1 MNQSFKFNEDAK
13 YRVGGVYEPSHQFS
27 LVHQTITI
35 KKGKSFDV
43 RLPNIWIKYKLP
55 QVKTAEMYD
64 NWIANQMQFWQNQ
77 LNFAIWCATTGC
89 GVSKLDHLRNK
100 DPMIRSVFRFHTYYQ
115 IRRILSEMECPLPSD
130 QSFNEMNNIFNK
142 GAFKRICAEFNIPS
156 DSGVQADFQAD
167 FRQKL
172 DPSNGMGAIR
182 YYTVHTTYSHH
193 HMRMKKEKVLETGGD
208 YDPSR
213 GDFTTTTTS
222 PTSSKFGSGPSHV
235 YKIEYIEQN
244 FKNND
249 PMTSVGSFVLDKSN
263 GFTQAGVARINDS
276 IRTYVWSIVGAQS
289 QARSSILGTGKAFD
303 AQKQFLANV
312 EDVINSEV
320 DLPGSIERYQLV
332 LQYARSKVDFV
343 VGLGLYM
350 IPSDMDLYIGTIN
363 GYNNLI
369 TIATDD
375 LQLGHN
381 DTINEEQQIQQ
392 NQFDSPPD
400 DFELVPDDLPPINEP
415 MNKEVMQQEDLNNKE
430 EIQEESMQ
438 QEAMNK
444 EVQQEAMNKEVQQE
458 AMNKEVQQKAVNK
471 TNEKFTHEENK
482 LLLTL
487 LGITL
492 GSVIMWTLR

>member
-1 MNQSFKFNEDAK
+1 MNKSFKYNEDAK
-13 YRVGGVYEPSHQFS
+13 YRTGGVYEPTHQFS
-27 LVHQTITI
+27 LVHQVITI
-35 KKGKSFDV
+35 KRGKSFDV
-43 RLPNIWIKYKLP
+43 RFPNIWLSYKLP
-55 QVKTAEMYD
+55 LVKEATIYD
-64 NWIANQMQFWQNQ
+64 NWVANQMQFWQNQ
-77 LNFAIWCATTGC
+77 LNFAIWCATSGC
-89 GVSKLDHLRNK
+89 GVSKLDHLKHK

-115 IRRILSEMECPLPSD
+115 IRRILNEMRSPLPTHRSWNPLNNGID
-130 QSFNEMNNIFNK
+130 MN
-142 GAFKRICAEFNIPS
+142 AFEQLCAEFKIS
-156 DSGVQADFQAD
+156 SAD

-172 DPSNGMGAIR
+172 DPSKGMGATK
-182 YYTVHTTYSHH
+182 YYTTHTTYSHH

-208 YDPSR
+208 YDPSS
-213 GDFTTTTTS
+213 GGFTVEI
-222 PTSSKFGSGPSHV
+222 SSSGKFGSGPSHV
-235 YKIEYIEQN
+235 YKIEYMEQT
-244 FKNND
+244 FSLQPSTK
-249 PMTSVGSFVLDKSN
+249 GSFLD
-263 GFTQAGVARINDS
+263 A
-276 IRTYVWSIVGAQS
+276 TYVWAILGAQS
-289 QARSSILGTGKAFD
+289 QARSSILGAGKAFD

-320 DLPGSIERYQLV
+320 DLPSSIERYQST

-350 IPSDMDLYIGTIN
+350 MPSDMDLYIGTIN

-400 DFELVPDDLPPINEP
+400 DFELVLDDPQLQPINEP
-415 MNKEVMQQEDLNNKE
+415 MNKALQEEPINEDAAINKEAMQLQQEAVQL
-430 EIQEESMQ
+430 QEDESMQ
-438 QEAMNK
+438 
-444 EVQQEAMNKEVQQE
+444 VQQK
-458 AMNKEVQQKAVNK
+458 AMNKEVQQKAINK

>member
-1 MNQSFKFNEDAK
+1 MNKPFKFNQDAK
-13 YRVGGVYEPSHQFS
+13 YRVGGVYEPTHQFS

-35 KKGKSFDV
+35 KRGKSFDV
-43 RLPNIWIKYKLP
+43 RFPNIWIKYKLP
-55 QVKTAEMYD
+55 QVKTAEIYEK
-64 NWIANQMQFWQNQ
+64 WSTNQMQFWQNQ

-89 GVSKLDHLRNK
+89 GVSKQDHLRNK

-142 GAFKRICAEFNIPS
+142 SAFKRICAEFNIPS
-156 DSGVQADFQAD
+156 DSGVQADF
-167 FRQKL
+167 RQKL
-172 DPSNGMGAIR
+172 DPSNGMGATR

-213 GDFTTTTTS
+213 GDFTVEI
-222 PTSSKFGSGPSHV
+222 PSSGKFGSGPSHL
-235 YKIEYIEQN
+235 YNIEYMEQN
-244 FKNND
+244 FAADD

-289 QARSSILGTGKAFD
+289 QARSSILGAGKAFD

-369 TIATDD
+369 TIASDD

-381 DTINEEQQIQQ
+381 DSINEEQQIQQ
-392 NQFDSPPD
+392 YQFESPKD
-400 DFELVPDDLPPINEP
+400 DFELVPASADLELVPDEPPLAAAVESDLELVPTEP
-415 MNKEVMQQEDLNNKE
+415 DQTTNSINKELDQTANSINKEADQTANSTQQEGE
-430 EIQEESMQ
+430 
-438 QEAMNK
+438 
-444 EVQQEAMNKEVQQE
+444 
-458 AMNKEVQQKAVNK
+458 
-471 TNEKFTHEENK
+471 EKFTHEENK

-492 GSVIMWTLR
+492 GSIAIWIFN

>member
-13 YRVGGVYEPSHQFS
+13 YRVGGVYEPTHQFS

-35 KKGKSFDV
+35 KPKRSFDV

-55 QVKTAEMYD
+55 QVKTAEIY
-64 NWIANQMQFWQNQ
+64 NSWITNQMQFWQNQ

-167 FRQKL
+167 FRADFRQKL

-213 GDFTTTTTS
+213 GDFTTTTS
-222 PTSSKFGSGPSHV
+222 TSSKFGSGPSHV

-276 IRTYVWSIVGAQS
+276 IRTYVWAIVGAQS

-320 DLPGSIERYQLV
+320 DLPSSIERYQST

-400 DFELVPDDLPPINEP
+400 DFELVPDDPPLQPINEP
-415 MNKEVMQQEDLNNKE
+415 MQQEDLNNKE

-444 EVQQEAMNKEVQQE
+444 EVQQEAMNK
-458 AMNKEVQQKAVNK
+458 

>member
-1 MNQSFKFNEDAK
+1 
-13 YRVGGVYEPSHQFS
+13 
-27 LVHQTITI
+27 
-35 KKGKSFDV
+35 
-43 RLPNIWIKYKLP
+43 
-55 QVKTAEMYD
+55 
-64 NWIANQMQFWQNQ
+64 
-77 LNFAIWCATTGC
+77 
-89 GVSKLDHLRNK
+89 
-100 DPMIRSVFRFHTYYQ
+100 
-115 IRRILSEMECPLPSD
+115 MECPLPSD

-213 GDFTTTTTS
+213 GDFTVEI
-222 PTSSKFGSGPSHV
+222 PSSGKFGSGPSHV
-235 YKIEYIEQN
+235 YKIEDIEQN

-438 QEAMNK
+438 QEA
-444 EVQQEAMNKEVQQE
+444 VQLQEDEAMNKASTRSKNKQE
-458 AMNKEVQQKAVNK
+458 AIQSINK

>member
-1 MNQSFKFNEDAK
+1 MNKNLKYNEDAK
-13 YRVGGVYEPSHQFS
+13 YRTGGVYEPTHQFS
-27 LVHQTITI
+27 LVHQVITI
-35 KKGKSFDV
+35 KRGKSFDV
-43 RLPNIWIKYKLP
+43 RFPNIWLSYELP
-55 QVKTAEMYD
+55 LVKEAAIYD
-64 NWIANQMQFWQNQ
+64 NWVANQMQFWQNQ
-77 LNFAIWCATTGC
+77 LNFAIWCAISGC
-89 GVSKLDHLRNK
+89 GVSKLDHLKHK

-115 IRRILSEMECPLPSD
+115 IRRILNEMKCPLPTHRSWNPLNNGID
-130 QSFNEMNNIFNK
+130 MN
-142 GAFKRICAEFNIPS
+142 AFEQLCAEFKIS
-156 DSGVQADFQAD
+156 SAD

-172 DPSNGMGAIR
+172 DPSKGMGATK
-182 YYTVHTTYSHH
+182 YYTTHTTYSHH
-193 HMRMKKEKVLETGGD
+193 HMRMKKEKVLETEGD
-208 YDPSR
+208 YDPSS
-213 GDFTTTTTS
+213 GGFTVEI
-222 PTSSKFGSGPSHV
+222 SSSGKFGSGPSKV
-235 YKIEYIEQN
+235 YKIEYMEQN

-249 PMTSVGSFVLDKSN
+249 LMTSIGSFVLDKSN
-263 GFTQAGVARINDS
+263 GFTQAGVSRINDS
-276 IRTYVWSIVGAQS
+276 IRTYVWAILGAQS

-320 DLPGSIERYQLV
+320 DLPSSIERYQSTQ
-332 LQYARSKVDFV
+332 QYARSKVDFV

-350 IPSDMDLYIGTIN
+350 IPSDIDLYIGTIY

-400 DFELVPDDLPPINEP
+400 DFELVPDDPPLQPINEALQLQEESINKELQEESIQVQQEAVQDES
-415 MNKEVMQQEDLNNKE
+415 MNKEEL
-430 EIQEESMQ
+430 QEESMQ
-438 QEAMNK
+438 
-444 EVQQEAMNKEVQQE
+444 VQQEAI
-458 AMNKEVQQKAVNK
+458 NK
-471 TNEKFTHEENK
+471 TSKNEELTHEENK

>member
-1 MNQSFKFNEDAK
+1 MD
-13 YRVGGVYEPSHQFS
+13 
-27 LVHQTITI
+27 L
-35 KKGKSFDV
+35 
-43 RLPNIWIKYKLP
+43 
-55 QVKTAEMYD
+55 
-64 NWIANQMQFWQNQ
+64 
-77 LNFAIWCATTGC
+77 
-89 GVSKLDHLRNK
+89 
-100 DPMIRSVFRFHTYYQ
+100 
-115 IRRILSEMECPLPSD
+115 
-130 QSFNEMNNIFNK
+130 
-142 GAFKRICAEFNIPS
+142 
-156 DSGVQADFQAD
+156 
-167 FRQKL
+167 
-172 DPSNGMGAIR
+172 
-182 YYTVHTTYSHH
+182 
-193 HMRMKKEKVLETGGD
+193 
-208 YDPSR
+208 
-213 GDFTTTTTS
+213 
-222 PTSSKFGSGPSHV
+222 
-235 YKIEYIEQN
+235 
-244 FKNND
+244 
-249 PMTSVGSFVLDKSN
+249 
-263 GFTQAGVARINDS
+263 QAGVARINDS

-320 DLPGSIERYQLV
+320 DLPSSIERYQST

-400 DFELVPDDLPPINEP
+400 DFELVPDDPPLQPINEP
-415 MNKEVMQQEDLNNKE
+415 MQQEDLNNKE

-458 AMNKEVQQKAVNK
+458 AMNK
-471 TNEKFTHEENK
+471 TNEELTHEENK

-492 GSVIMWTLR
+492 GSIILWTLR

>member
-1 MNQSFKFNEDAK
+1 
-13 YRVGGVYEPSHQFS
+13 
-27 LVHQTITI
+27 
-35 KKGKSFDV
+35 
-43 RLPNIWIKYKLP
+43 
-55 QVKTAEMYD
+55 
-64 NWIANQMQFWQNQ
+64 
-77 LNFAIWCATTGC
+77 
-89 GVSKLDHLRNK
+89 
-100 DPMIRSVFRFHTYYQ
+100 MIRSVFRFHTYYQ

-156 DSGVQADFQAD
+156 DSADLQAD

-193 HMRMKKEKVLETGGD
+193 HMRMKKENVLETGGD

-213 GDFTTTTTS
+213 GDFTTTTSTGN
-222 PTSSKFGSGPSHV
+222 KFGSGPSHV

-320 DLPGSIERYQLV
+320 DLPSSIERYQST

-369 TIATDD
+369 TIASDD

-381 DTINEEQQIQQ
+381 DTINEEQHIQQ

-400 DFELVPDDLPPINEP
+400 DFELVPDDPPPINEP

-444 EVQQEAMNKEVQQE
+444 EVQLQEDEAMNKEVQQE
-458 AMNKEVQQKAVNK
+458 AMNK

-487 LGITL
+487 FGITL
-492 GSVIMWTLR
+492 GSIIMWTLR

>member
-1 MNQSFKFNEDAK
+1 
-13 YRVGGVYEPSHQFS
+13 
-27 LVHQTITI
+27 
-35 KKGKSFDV
+35 
-43 RLPNIWIKYKLP
+43 
-55 QVKTAEMYD
+55 
-64 NWIANQMQFWQNQ
+64 
-77 LNFAIWCATTGC
+77 
-89 GVSKLDHLRNK
+89 
-100 DPMIRSVFRFHTYYQ
+100 
-115 IRRILSEMECPLPSD
+115 MECPLPSD

-320 DLPGSIERYQLV
+320 DLPSSIERYQST

-369 TIATDD
+369 TIASDD

-415 MNKEVMQQEDLNNKE
+415 MQQEDLNNKE

-487 LGITL
+487 LML
-492 GSVIMWTLR
+492 TLR

>member
-13 YRVGGVYEPSHQFS
+13 YRVGGVYEPTHQFS

-35 KKGKSFDV
+35 KPKRSFDV
-43 RLPNIWIKYKLP
+43 RLPNIWLSYKLP
-55 QVKTAEMYD
+55 LVKEAEIYD

-115 IRRILSEMECPLPSD
+115 IRRILSEMECPLPTHRSW
-130 QSFNEMNNIFNK
+130 NPLNNGIDIN
-142 GAFKRICAEFNIPS
+142 AFEQLCAEFKIS
-156 DSGVQADFQAD
+156 SAD

-172 DPSNGMGAIR
+172 DPSKGMGAIR

-208 YDPSR
+208 YDSSR
-213 GDFTTTTTS
+213 SDFTVEI
-222 PTSSKFGSGPSHV
+222 PSSGKFGSGPSHV

-249 PMTSVGSFVLDKSN
+249 PMTSVGSFVLDKSS

-276 IRTYVWSIVGAQS
+276 IRTYVWAIVGAQS
-289 QARSSILGTGKAFD
+289 QARSSILGAGKAFD

-320 DLPGSIERYQLV
+320 DLPSSIERYQST

-381 DTINEEQQIQQ
+381 DTINEEQHIQQ

-400 DFELVPDDLPPINEP
+400 DFELVPDDPPLQPINEP
-415 MNKEVMQQEDLNNKE
+415 MQQEAVQL
-430 EIQEESMQ
+430 QED
-438 QEAMNK
+438 EAMNK
-444 EVQQEAMNKEVQQE
+444 EVQLQEDEAMNKEVQLQEDE
-458 AMNKEVQQKAVNK
+458 AMNK

-487 LGITL
+487 FGITL

>member
-1 MNQSFKFNEDAK
+1 
-13 YRVGGVYEPSHQFS
+13 
-27 LVHQTITI
+27 
-35 KKGKSFDV
+35 
-43 RLPNIWIKYKLP
+43 
-55 QVKTAEMYD
+55 
-64 NWIANQMQFWQNQ
+64 
-77 LNFAIWCATTGC
+77 
-89 GVSKLDHLRNK
+89 
-100 DPMIRSVFRFHTYYQ
+100 
-115 IRRILSEMECPLPSD
+115 
-130 QSFNEMNNIFNK
+130 
-142 GAFKRICAEFNIPS
+142 
-156 DSGVQADFQAD
+156 
-167 FRQKL
+167 
-172 DPSNGMGAIR
+172 
-182 YYTVHTTYSHH
+182 
-193 HMRMKKEKVLETGGD
+193 
-208 YDPSR
+208 
-213 GDFTTTTTS
+213 
-222 PTSSKFGSGPSHV
+222 
-235 YKIEYIEQN
+235 
-244 FKNND
+244 
-249 PMTSVGSFVLDKSN
+249 MTSVGSFVLDKSS

-415 MNKEVMQQEDLNNKE
+415 INKEPMQQEDLNNKE
-430 EIQEESMQ
+430 EIQEESTQ

>member
-13 YRVGGVYEPSHQFS
+13 YRVGGVYEPTHQFS

-35 KKGKSFDV
+35 KPKRSFDV

-64 NWIANQMQFWQNQ
+64 SWITNQMQFWQNQ

-156 DSGVQADFQAD
+156 DSADLQAD

-193 HMRMKKEKVLETGGD
+193 HMRVKKEKVLETGGD

-213 GDFTTTTTS
+213 GDFTTTTSTG
-222 PTSSKFGSGPSHV
+222 SKFGSGPSHV

-320 DLPGSIERYQLV
+320 DLPSSVERYQST

-369 TIATDD
+369 TIASDD

-381 DTINEEQQIQQ
+381 DTINEEQHIQQ

-400 DFELVPDDLPPINEP
+400 DFELVPGDLPPINEP

-438 QEAMNK
+438 QEA
-444 EVQQEAMNKEVQQE
+444 VQLQEDEAMNKEVQQE
-458 AMNKEVQQKAVNK
+458 AMNK

-487 LGITL
+487 FGITL
-492 GSVIMWTLR
+492 GSIIMWTLR

>member
-1 MNQSFKFNEDAK
+1 MNQSFKFNEDAE

-115 IRRILSEMECPLPSD
+115 IRRILSEMECPLPTHRSW
-130 QSFNEMNNIFNK
+130 NPLNNGIDIN
-142 GAFKRICAEFNIPS
+142 AFEQLCAEFKIS
-156 DSGVQADFQAD
+156 SADFI
-167 FRQKL
+167 QKL
-172 DPSNGMGAIR
+172 DPSKGMGATK
-182 YYTVHTTYSHH
+182 YYTTHTTYSHH

-208 YDPSR
+208 YDSSR
-213 GDFTTTTTS
+213 SDFTVEI
-222 PTSSKFGSGPSHV
+222 PSSGKFGSGPSHV

-249 PMTSVGSFVLDKSN
+249 PMTSVGNFVLDKSS

-369 TIATDD
+369 TIASDD

-438 QEAMNK
+438 QEA
-444 EVQQEAMNKEVQQE
+444 VQLQEDEAMNKEVQQE
-458 AMNKEVQQKAVNK
+458 AMNKEVQQKAMNK
-471 TNEKFTHEENK
+471 TNEKFTREENK

>member
-1 MNQSFKFNEDAK
+1 MI
-13 YRVGGVYEPSHQFS
+13 P
-27 LVHQTITI
+27 LV
-35 KKGKSFDV
+35 V
-43 RLPNIWIKYKLP
+43 VLPLEI
-55 QVKTAEMYD
+55 
-64 NWIANQMQFWQNQ
+64 
-77 LNFAIWCATTGC
+77 
-89 GVSKLDHLRNK
+89 S
-100 DPMIRSVFRFHTYYQ
+100 S
-115 IRRILSEMECPLPSD
+115 S
-130 QSFNEMNNIFNK
+130 
-142 GAFKRICAEFNIPS
+142 
-156 DSGVQADFQAD
+156 
-167 FRQKL
+167 
-172 DPSNGMGAIR
+172 SN
-182 YYTVHTTYSHH
+182 
-193 HMRMKKEKVLETGGD
+193 
-208 YDPSR
+208 
-213 GDFTTTTTS
+213 
-222 PTSSKFGSGPSHV
+222 KFGSGPSHV
-235 YKIEYIEQN
+235 YKIEYIEQTFSN
-244 FKNND
+244 CSHLQKVVFLD
-249 PMTSVGSFVLDKSN
+249 AIGSFVLDKSS
-263 GFTQAGVARINDS
+263 GFTQAGVSRINDS
-276 IRTYVWSIVGAQS
+276 IRTYVWAILGAQS

-320 DLPGSIERYQLV
+320 DLPSSIERYQST

-350 IPSDMDLYIGTIN
+350 IPSDIDLYIGTIN

-400 DFELVPDDLPPINEP
+400 DFELVPDDPPPINEP

-444 EVQQEAMNKEVQQE
+444 ASARSNNKEELQEESIQQEAMNKEVQQE
-458 AMNKEVQQKAVNK
+458 AINK

-487 LGITL
+487 FGITL
-492 GSVIMWTLR
+492 GSVIIVDFEINLVEINSVEIKVAHSCTISRLMQ

>member
-1 MNQSFKFNEDAK
+1 MNKPFKFNEDAK

-64 NWIANQMQFWQNQ
+64 SWITNQMQFWQNQ

-213 GDFTTTTTS
+213 GDFTTTTT
-222 PTSSKFGSGPSHV
+222 TSTSNKFGSGPSHV

-392 NQFDSPPD
+392 YQFDSPPD

-430 EIQEESMQ
+430 EIQEETM
-438 QEAMNK
+438 
-444 EVQQEAMNKEVQQE
+444 QQEAMNKEVQQE

-487 LGITL
+487 LGIAL